1 MRKPI
6 FILLSMLLILFPK
19 SILADGCCSVEKKQ
33 NCKPQSWWSKGWG
46 TTVFS
51 GILTSQTSSRI
62 IQKAD
67 FGDSGIAAIAVSKE
81 LVRFFNNRLGF
92 EYEGQA
98 VQHFGDQDH
107 FELNPAILVARW
119 WSFPWNK
126 TLPTTIA
133 IGDGVSIATR
143 TPNLE
148 RERRGKETSK
158 VLNFVM
164 AEITLSNPCYPN
176 WAFVLRYHHRSGV
189 FGTYNGVHDASTA
202 FAAGLKYWF

>member
-1 MRKPI
+1 
-6 FILLSMLLILFPK
+6 LFPK

-164 AEITLSNPCYPN
+164 AEITLSNPCYPIGLS
-176 WAFVLRYHHRSGV
+176 FCGIIIVQEFLGHIMGCMMPQRPLRQVLNTGFKSVSRLIHE
-189 FGTYNGVHDASTA
+189 
-202 FAAGLKYWF
+202 L